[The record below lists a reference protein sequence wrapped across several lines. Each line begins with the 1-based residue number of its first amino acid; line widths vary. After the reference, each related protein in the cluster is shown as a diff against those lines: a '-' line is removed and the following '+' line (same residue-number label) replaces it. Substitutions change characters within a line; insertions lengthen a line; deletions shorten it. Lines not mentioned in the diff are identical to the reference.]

1 MSVSHTRMSAERR
14 TLCSRHVPRVPRVT
28 RAAASASHH
37 LLVGPSSSSFVS
49 TRSSR
54 PSVVAFLSSGHLDC
68 GHSHS
73 HALLSTSRLSRTAR
87 RQANAFTSK
96 VTPKKRNYVKPK
108 AGPLAVIFNPVTIII
123 YVFTFI
129 KIWTNI
135 DKTTYDKE
143 KRMQLALLWPV
154 LAITNANFR
163 SALAKMVTS

>member
-1 MSVSHTRMSAERR
+1 MSVSHQRMSAERR

-37 LLVGPSSSSFVS
+37 LLVGPSSSSSS

>member
-1 MSVSHTRMSAERR
+1 MSVSHQRMSAERR
-14 TLCSRHVPRVPRVT
+14 TLCSRHVPRVPRIT
-28 RAAASASHH
+28 RASASHNI
-37 LLVGPSSSSFVS
+37 LVGPSSSSSS

-54 PSVVAFLSSGHLDC
+54 PSVVAFLGAGHLDC

-73 HALLSTSRLSRTAR
+73 RALLSTSRLSRTAR

>member
-1 MSVSHTRMSAERR
+1 MSVSHQRMFAERR
-14 TLCSRHVPRVPRVT
+14 TLCSRHVPRVT
-28 RAAASASHH
+28 RAAASASHNI
-37 LLVGPSSSSFVS
+37 LIGGPSSSSRS
-49 TRSSR
+49 RSSR
-54 PSVVAFLSSGHLDC
+54 PSVVAFLGAGHHHC
-68 GHSHS
+68 GRSHS
-73 HALLSTSRLSRTAR
+73 HASVDLSRLSRTAR

-96 VTPKKRNYVKPK
+96 VISKKRNYVKPK

>member
-1 MSVSHTRMSAERR
+1 MSAERR
-14 TLCSRHVPRVPRVT
+14 TLCSRHVTRVTRIT
-28 RAAASASHH
+28 RAAASASHNI
-37 LLVGPSSSSFVS
+37 LVGPSSSSSS

-54 PSVVAFLSSGHLDC
+54 PSVVAFSAGHLHC

-73 HALLSTSRLSRTAR
+73 PALLSTSRLSRTAR

-96 VTPKKRNYVKPK
+96 MTPKKRNYVKPK